1 MPAKIQCTQCRLI
14 TTPDEQYGSFLVQA
28 PVTLPSQDHDLCLI
42 LRCTIK
48 ADGHRIELER
58 VMDST
63 GAPAQ
68 LTEAAQAE
76 IRALL
81 HQVAQHRVCGSQKI
95 CPAEVVRLV
104 QQQ

>member
-14 TTPDEQYGSFLVQA
+14 TTPDEQYGAFLIQA
-28 PVTLPSQDHDLCLI
+28 PVTLPSLDHDLCLM

-48 ADGHRIELER
+48 ADEHRIELEG

-68 LTEAAQAE
+68 LTEVAQAE

-81 HQVAQHRVCGSQKI
+81 DKVARHRVCGSQKI
-95 CPAEVVRLV
+95 CPAEIIRLV
-104 QQQ
+104 QQ